1 MNFSEKLDLLMT
13 LTGTSNSALGRSL
26 SYDASYI
33 SRVRAGKR
41 GLPRRQPFLG
51 PAAEFFARSI
61 VTPMQQAAASNL
73 LIPGQT
79 WPSDPMQGAA
89 ILLRWLEAGPES
101 LSEPISQFFQSFS
114 TAQPDLSPAA
124 PVAPPPPIR
133 EPAFFYG
140 NEGKRE
146 SVLRFLTDLCASET
160 PGNLHLFSDESMDWL
175 CSDPMFGQQ
184 WGALL
189 TRFLAR
195 GGSITIIHTIDRD
208 LGEMLGALQQ
218 WIPLYLTGR
227 ILPFFCPRIRDGIC
241 RRSLFVAPGKA
252 ALSSNS
258 IQEKTDGMLHLYTRD
273 PEAVDAC
280 EAEFRNYLA
289 LCRPLM
295 DIYKPQQTQSIL
307 AERLTALA
315 DADGTLL
322 WAGPVPLPLSRPLPG
337 AGEAVRQAAMGRL
350 EQDKPLI
357 ELLHLPGPR
366 EHRPRGIPAPL
377 SDFLP
382 QPPPEFDLA
391 ALRDLLVEGL
401 ERMKAHPNYLI
412 LLSDRLPDNVGILA
426 REREEILV
434 FPAAPPSTV
443 FALTEPRMTSALGD
457 FIQRVQGKADRSAA
471 IRRIKARLDAWSRE
485 LDQ

>member
-13 LTGTSNSALGRSL
+13 LTGTSNSALGRFL

-61 VTPMQQAAASNL
+61 TTPMQQATAANL
-73 LIPGQT
+73 LIPGQI
-79 WPSDPMQGAA
+79 WPSDLVQGAA
-89 ILLRWLEAGPES
+89 ILLRWLETGPES
-101 LSEPISQFFQSFS
+101 LSEPIGQFFQSFS
-114 TAQPDLSPAA
+114 AARPDLSPAA

-133 EPAFFYG
+133 DPAFFYG
-140 NEGKRE
+140 DEGKRE

-160 PGNLHLFSDESMDWL
+160 PGKLHLFSDESMDWL
-175 CSDPMFGQQ
+175 CSDPMFAQQ

-189 TRFLAR
+189 TRYLAR

-252 ALSSNS
+252 ALFSNS
-258 IQEKTDGMLHLYTRD
+258 IQEKTDGMLHLYTKE
-273 PEAVDAC
+273 EAAVEAC
-280 EAEFRNYLA
+280 KAEFRNYLA

-295 DIYKPQQTQSIL
+295 DIYKPQQTQRSL

-315 DADGTLL
+315 AADGTLL
-322 WAGPVPLPLSRPLPG
+322 WAGPVPLPLSAPLAG
-337 AGEAVRQAAMGRL
+337 AGEAVRQALLDRL
-350 EQDKPLI
+350 DRDKPLI
-357 ELLHLPGPR
+357 ELLHLPDPR
-366 EHRPRGIPAPL
+366 EVGWSRFPL

-382 QPPPEFDLA
+382 QPPPEFDPA
-391 ALRDLLVEGL
+391 TFRDLLAEGL

-412 LLSDRLPDNVGILA
+412 LLSDRLPENVGILA
-426 REREEILV
+426 REREEILL

-443 FALTEPRMTSALGD
+443 FALTEPRMTAALSD
-457 FIQRVQGKADRSAA
+457 YIQRAQGKADRSAA
-471 IRRIKARLDAWSRE
+471 IRRIKARLNAWSKE
-485 LDQ
+485 LDR